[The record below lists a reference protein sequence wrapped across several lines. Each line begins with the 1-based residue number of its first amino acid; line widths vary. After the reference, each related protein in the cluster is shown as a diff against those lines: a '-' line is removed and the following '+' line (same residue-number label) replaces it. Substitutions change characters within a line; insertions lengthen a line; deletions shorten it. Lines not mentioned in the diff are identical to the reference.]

1 MNNCSLKLNRNIPI
15 FFLPEKITPQ
25 DWNCTFFQVLAHCL
39 RGSQVE
45 DVGQGGVFELPIF
58 WHKFEGVE
66 LYALAYL
73 GDMPPDF

>member
-1 MNNCSLKLNRNIPI
+1 MQFLSWKNLQDILTEITL
-15 FFLPEKITPQ
+15 FFHI
-25 DWNCTFFQVLAHCL
+25 WAHCA